1 MTENRLSIKID
12 AIEEQRFTDVFQ
24 KVANRITAGII
35 IVAALIKGAA
45 ILAQTP
51 SSWALEAILH

>member
-12 AIEEQRFTDVFQ
+12 AIEEQRFTDAFQ

-35 IVAALIKGAA
+35 IVAALIIGAPMLVR
-45 ILAQTP
+45 IP
-51 SSWALEAILH
+51 SSWILMAILH